1 VGVCTFKV
9 YGGESLKCIQP
20 TKRTTMNSEKKT
32 EIIHARISF
41 DLRHQ
46 MNTLIL
52 AGPYKGESQFVR
64 EAIEEKIKRGE

>member
-1 VGVCTFKV
+1 
-9 YGGESLKCIQP
+9 
-20 TKRTTMNSEKKT
+20 MNSEKKT

-52 AGPYKGESQFVR
+52 VGPYKGESQFVR